1 MKKGLTF
8 LILAILI
15 IGICGSAVAATVF
28 IRITTATTGG
38 TYYPVGVGMATLWT
52 EKLKNEGIEARAMSS
67 AGWVENV
74 DILRKHEAEIGIMQG
89 LAQVLAWEGKDIF
102 QGNPYKDMRSMLVL
116 WPNVD
121 HFVLVKDKVKT
132 GTAIDIKGTRFCP
145 GATGSGTLMST
156 KYIMQ
161 ALGITFKDIQP
172 EFVGYAEA
180 ARAIM
185 DGRLDGG
192 SFIAGP
198 PVSAVTE
205 LFAAPGGPKVK
216 ILEFTDEQLK
226 KVQEILPFYFRFVIE
241 PGTYPNQ
248 NEPIKT
254 IAQPNWLAVR
264 KDVPADVVYKLTKTL
279 WENLDYM
286 LKVHK
291 ACRYLKIEKALD
303 GLTVPLHP
311 GAYRY
316 YKEKGLPIPDHLIP
330 PEEKK

>member
-1 MKKGLTF
+1 MRKGIII
-8 LILAILI
+8 LILASFLI
-15 IGICGSAVAATVF
+15 SICSTTGATVF

-38 TYYPVGVGMATLWT
+38 TFYPVGVGMATLWT
-52 EKLKNEGIEARAMSS
+52 EKLKGEGIEARAMSS

-74 DILRKHEAEIGIMQG
+74 DIMRKKEAEIGIMQG
-89 LAQVLAWEGKDIF
+89 LAQVLAWEGKDMF
-102 QGNPYKDMRSMLVL
+102 QGNPYKEMRSMFSL

-121 HFVLVKDKVKT
+121 HFVLVKEKVKT
-132 GTAIDIKGTRFCP
+132 GTAVDIKGTRFCP
-145 GATGSGTLMST
+145 GATGSGTLVST
-156 KYIMQ
+156 KYIME
-161 ALGITFKDIQP
+161 AIGITFKDIQP

-185 DGRLDGG
+185 DGRLDGA
-192 SFIAGP
+192 SIIAGP

-205 LFAAPGGPKVK
+205 LFAAPGGPKIKV
-216 ILEFTDEQLK
+216 LDFTDEQLK
-226 KVQEILPFYFRFVIE
+226 KVQEVLPFYFRYIIE

-264 KDVPADVVYKLTKTL
+264 QDVPADVVYKLTKTI

-286 LKVHK
+286 VKVHK
-291 ACRYLKIEKALD
+291 ACEFLKPEKALE

-316 YKEKGLPIPDHLIP
+316 YKEKGMKIPEYLIP